1 MKRVNIKIYGR
12 VQGVFFRYN
21 TKKVADK
28 LGLKG
33 CVENNPDSTVEVI
46 AEGDDEALNKLIN
59 WCRKGPIG
67 AKVENIEVKEET
79 YKKEFKD
86 FSVIY

>member
-1 MKRVNIKIYGR
+1 MKKVNIKIYGR

-28 LGLKG
+28 LSVKG
-33 CVENNPDSTVEVI
+33 WVKNNSDGTVELI
-46 AEGDDEALNKLIN
+46 AEGDDKSVDCLVN

-67 AKVENIEVKEET
+67 AKVDKVNVKEAK

-86 FSVIY
+86 FSIVY